1 MYKYIW
7 LIFSLII
14 YGSSIAGIQ
23 PSLQNKS
30 DQIKQGVAG
39 TTTFEWDVTRNTGN
53 VTWHYDPIIGG
64 SADLVWRIYMHAT
77 IADPYITAG
86 NGARPL
92 LLESTM
98 ISSQVTNV
106 TFFPPSPQ
114 PYPVVIFGSGGTYT
128 TFYVNAVPY
137 EGTFSLSTPSD
148 YFHGNGGTVNL
159 VGNTNNQFALS
170 PIQWSNEI
178 DFSAGPVST
187 GITIG
192 PPPGA
197 EPMWLGPG
205 SDALHFNL
213 QSFLWVNILT
223 GPQGAFWNGGSMHL
237 EQVHIS
243 AGDSAGELG
252 TCHIS
257 LPLKGAYVYIQS
269 VTNAIAMEIVK
280 TLPTLNLDVQYVRGD
295 HILQPT
301 YQVSSGAYQLNIGDT
316 TTITVTVNNNSQV
329 VPLESGAVSLDIGS
343 LAGKLNVLSVAT
355 IDVGNIDVGSSQDFN
370 FLVEAAANGVVT
382 PQANISDLG
391 WGWPVPPDV
400 VINRTVSI
408 DTNLALGNATG
419 IANGEGQSIP
429 TKFALVQN
437 YPNPFNPST
446 VIRYQLPDRTEVI
459 LTIFD
464 ISGREV
470 RTLVK
475 ETLAA
480 GKHSVTWNGT
490 NNQGNRVSSGIYLYQ
505 LKAGNRSES
514 RRMLLLK

>member
-14 YGSSIAGIQ
+14 YGSSIAGSPSDIQ
-23 PSLQNKS
+23 HIS
-30 DQIKQGVAG
+30 DQIKQDVAG
-39 TTTFEWDVTRNTGN
+39 TTAFEWDVTRNTGN
-53 VTWHYDPIIGG
+53 VTWHYDPTIGG

-92 LLESTM
+92 LLESTL

-106 TFFPPSPQ
+106 TFFPPSPA

-159 VGNTNNQFALS
+159 VGNTNNFFALS
-170 PIQWSNEI
+170 PVQWSNEI
-178 DFSAGPVST
+178 DFSAGPLST

-205 SDALHFNL
+205 SDTRHFNL
-213 QSFLWVNILT
+213 QSYLWVNIIT

-257 LPLKGAYVYIQS
+257 LPLKGAYVYIQNA
-269 VTNAIAMEIVK
+269 TNAAAMEIVK

-329 VPLESGAVSLDIGS
+329 VPLEGGAVSLDIGS
-343 LAGKLNVLSVAT
+343 LAGKLNVLSPAT
-355 IDVGNIDVGSSQDFN
+355 IDVGTIDVGSSQDFN
-370 FLVEAAANGVVT
+370 FLVEASANGVVT

-408 DTNLALGNATG
+408 DSNLVVGNATG
-419 IANGEGQSIP
+419 ISDDTGTNLP
-429 TKFALVQN
+429 VKFALEQN

-446 VIRYQLPDRTEVI
+446 SIAFDLPRTSNVALKIYDMLGKEMA
-459 LTIFD
+459 
-464 ISGREV
+464 
-470 RTLVK
+470 TLVSDR
-475 ETLAA
+475 LSA
-480 GKHSVTWNGT
+480 GSYSYEWEAKNFA
-490 NNQGNRVSSGIYLYQ
+490 SGVYLYRLQ
-505 LKAGNRSES
+505 AGNYVETRK
-514 RRMLLLK
+514 MVLMK

>member
-1 MYKYIW
+1 
-7 LIFSLII
+7 
-14 YGSSIAGIQ
+14 
-23 PSLQNKS
+23 
-30 DQIKQGVAG
+30 
-39 TTTFEWDVTRNTGN
+39 
-53 VTWHYDPIIGG
+53 
-64 SADLVWRIYMHAT
+64 MHAT

-92 LLESTM
+92 LLESTL

-106 TFFPPSPQ
+106 TFIPPSPA

-178 DFSAGPVST
+178 DFSAGPLST

-205 SDALHFNL
+205 SDTRHFNL
-213 QSFLWVNILT
+213 QSYLWVNIIT

-257 LPLKGAYVYIQS
+257 LPLKGAYVYIQNVS
-269 VTNAIAMEIVK
+269 NAAAMEIVK

-316 TTITVTVNNNSQV
+316 TTITVTVNNNSQA
-329 VPLESGAVSLDIGS
+329 VPLEGGAISLNIGS
-343 LAGKLNVLSVAT
+343 LSGKLNVLSPAT
-355 IDVGNIDVGSSQDFN
+355 IDVGTIDVGSSQDFN
-370 FLVEAAANGVVT
+370 FLVEASANGVVT

-408 DTNLALGNATG
+408 DTNLVVGNATG
-419 IANGEGQSIP
+419 ISDDIRSNLP
-429 TKFALVQN
+429 LKFALEQN

-446 VIRYQLPDRTEVI
+446 SIAFDLPRTSNVTLKIYNMLGKEVATLISERLSASSYSYEWDASNLASGVYVYRLEAEGFVQTRKMI
-459 LTIFD
+459 LM
-464 ISGREV
+464 
-470 RTLVK
+470 K
-475 ETLAA
+475 
-480 GKHSVTWNGT
+480 
-490 NNQGNRVSSGIYLYQ
+490 
-505 LKAGNRSES
+505 
-514 RRMLLLK
+514 